1 LSAGGSPQRPEFV
14 KLCFQRPA
22 GIEVV
27 LIFYYK
33 CFRKKTAAVHLLEFV
48 VDPVRWIPLTSD
60 IILPVLTQE
69 GWIIRDNIH
78 CQASFVFACSWSC
91 CRELR
96 LPSEISIIKL
106 LLFPPGSNRGRN
118 SRIEIKGLCDID
130 KPVEVWS
137 CFTRIPPHP
146 GSYSSAL

>member
-1 LSAGGSPQRPEFV
+1 MH
-14 KLCFQRPA
+14 FQRPA
-22 GIEVV
+22 GMEVV
-27 LIFYYK
+27 LNFYYVRHHK
-33 CFRKKTAAVHLLEFV
+33 QTAAVHVLDFI

-69 GWIIRDNIH
+69 GWISRDNIH

-96 LPSEISIIKL
+96 LTSEISIIKL

-118 SRIEIKGLCDID
+118 SRIEIKGLCDINQ
-130 KPVEVWS
+130 PVEVWS
-137 CFTRIPPHP
+137 GFTWIPPHTS
-146 GSYSSAL
+146 GYSSAL